1 MRNIKIV
8 FIIICIL
15 SIIIPLIFTDYK
27 GGKSNNLDNRVMAKG
42 PVSFFKDGSELDIT
56 KWIND
61 NIGFRTTMLGLKGY
75 IEYNI
80 LHKSPTSKVMLGKD
94 GFMFYTWD
102 NNIKIAQNQYPL
114 SDIDLRKSIKNLM
127 LTNDILAKDNKTFV
141 FAIAPSK
148 ADIYS
153 EYLYVK
159 TAEEIIS
166 PIDIFDK
173 ELKNKVNFINL
184 KQALYKE
191 KEKNAEM
198 LLYYK
203 TDTHWNQYGAYIGY
217 KKILDEFNTIGI
229 FDNKSEPY
237 MQIKLVQDKR
247 TGEFAKMMGA
257 QYILKPEETFN
268 TEILNSTIMG
278 NNIPKLLVDYK
289 QKYNP
294 FAVYTFKNND
304 TNKNKNIIV
313 IGDSMFN
320 SSRHVPEL
328 LANHFK
334 NYYQIWQQKFDNKT
348 IMDIDVDIVLLEI
361 AERYSKNIGNILT
374 DFVKQNYKPKAVIS
388 SDDIPKVMENGKTY
402 SFHITIENKGEYNL
416 GYDYMTMAGVLHDY
430 KAYKSIDQGV
440 RFNLPENTVIKPGE
454 KYVLKVDNFT
464 PNFKGKYF
472 VIKAGEIGINW
483 ISNEIKVNLK

>member
-1 MRNIKIV
+1 MRYAKIT

-15 SIIIPLIFTDYK
+15 SIIIPLIFTDYE

-42 PVSFFKDGSELDIT
+42 PVAFFKDGSEVDIT

-61 NIGFRTTMLGLKGY
+61 NIGFRTTMLGIKGY
-75 IEYNI
+75 IEYHF
-80 LHKSPTSKVMLGKD
+80 LHKSPTSRVMLGKD

-102 NNIKIAQNQYPL
+102 NNIKIAQNKYPL
-114 SDIDLRKSIKNLM
+114 SNLDLRKSIKNLM
-127 LTNDILAKDNKTFV
+127 LTNDILAKHNKKFI

-148 ADIYS
+148 VDIYP

-159 TAEEIIS
+159 KAEKIIS
-166 PIDIFDK
+166 PIDIFDTA
-173 ELKNKVNFINL
+173 LKNKINFINL

-191 KEKNAEM
+191 KEKNADM

-217 KKILDEFNTIGI
+217 KKILDKLNSIGI

-237 MQIKLVQDKR
+237 MQIKLEKAKYN
-247 TGEFAKMMGA
+247 GEFINMMGGSN
-257 QYILKPEETFN
+257 IIEPEETLN
-268 TEILNSTIMG
+268 TVILNSTIMG
-278 NNIPKLLVDYK
+278 NSIPKLLVEYQ

-294 FAVYTFKNND
+294 FTVYAFKNNE
-304 TNKNKNIIV
+304 TKKNKNIIV
-313 IGDSMFN
+313 IGDSMFGGW
-320 SSRHVPEL
+320 HVPEL

-334 NYYQIWQQKFDNKT
+334 NYYQIWQQNFDNKT

-361 AERYSKNIGNILT
+361 AERYSKNIGNILA

-388 SDDIPKVMENGKTY
+388 SNDIPKVMENGKTY

-416 GYDYMTMAGVLHDY
+416 GYDYMTMAGVLHDS

-440 RFNLPENTVIKPGE
+440 RFKLPENTVIKPGE
-454 KYVLKVDNFT
+454 KYVFKIDNFT
-464 PNFKGKYF
+464 PNYKGQYF
-472 VIKAGEIGINW
+472 VIKAGEEGVNW
-483 ISNEIKVNLK
+483 ISNGIKVDIK